1 MSAWILADLL
11 HAATAR
17 ANGATFVTCDA
28 SDFDKAPL
36 HQLMDIDIIK
46 TR

>member
-1 MSAWILADLL
+1 MSAWISPIFSTLQL
-11 HAATAR
+11 AR